1 MKLGCCSVNFRQYSL
16 GDAMGWISEGGFEY
30 VELEANLHWCN
41 HADPKRDD
49 PVKMRERAARH
60 GLKISSVGSHREL
73 ISDEE
78 VNYDAVGDIQ
88 NAVRWAKAAGIP
100 IVVTGEGRKPK
111 GMAEET
117 ALANIRGRLEK
128 ILPVAEECKVHL
140 CFEPHGSISLSPGGL
155 GKILSLV
162 PSPWVGVNFDT
173 ANPRRGNFMHPT
185 SKGLEWMLGDAL
197 PQSDEITILTP
208 IARFVRNV
216 HFKDVVGK
224 DAVCLGHGQVDLKGC
239 VHILHQSGF
248 EGVLSWQTEGFQTA
262 EETRA
267 WMEESRQF
275 MVRALEELDVK

>member
-1 MKLGCCSVNFRQYSL
+1 MKIGCCSVNFRQYSL
-16 GDAMGWISEGGFEY
+16 DEAMGWISEGGFEY
-30 VELEANLHWCN
+30 IELEANLHWCN
-41 HADPKRDD
+41 HADPRRDD
-49 PVKMRERAARH
+49 PVKMREKAARF

-73 ISDEE
+73 ITDEE
-78 VNYDAVGDIQ
+78 VNYDAVADIQ
-88 NAVRWAKAAGIP
+88 NAIRWAREAGIP
-100 IVVTGEGRKPK
+100 IVVTGEGRKP
-111 GMAEET
+111 GEMSEEA
-117 ALANIRGRLEK
+117 ALANIRKRLEK
-128 ILPVAEECKVHL
+128 ILPVAEECEVSL

-162 PSPWVGVNFDT
+162 PSRWVGVNFDT

-208 IARFVRNV
+208 IARSVRNV

-239 VHILHQSGF
+239 VRILHESGF

-267 WMEESRQF
+267 WMKESRQF
-275 MVRALEELDVK
+275 MVQALQALKG